1 MHTPKQ
7 LGVSNRGYSMVK
19 NIKAALADR
28 LDEKLQSGSVI
39 ELLPLNEEIA
49 PDAIRADFANMEQ
62 IEHDLVLKLKTQARN
77 MGSDEGEYEGGILLL
92 TFRNKDA
99 VLQYAD
105 WLDTVDQVYDYEIAA
120 YSDDL
125 VHGFV
130 NDEEVPLDNILFDRN
145 FEFEITV
152 EIEPSLVLFP
162 AVEIEVAAGD
172 DGYVDYDDETGY
184 LTEVRRRVKVN
195 FKGKRRVKMQCRA
208 GFKWDST
215 KRTCLKITG
224 AEQAK
229 KRKELRK
236 AVRTK
241 KAKGESFKVRVKR
254 KTKRAMKFRKALGIN
269 KGTVQK

>member
-19 NIKAALADR
+19 NIKAALAER
-28 LDEKLQSGSVI
+28 LDEKLQSGEVI
-39 ELLPLNEEIA
+39 SLLPLNEHIA
-49 PDAIRADFANMEQ
+49 QDATQADFANMAQ
-62 IEHDLVLKLKTQARN
+62 TEHDLVLKLKTAGRQ

-92 TFRNKDA
+92 TFTNKQA
-99 VLQYAD
+99 VIDYAN
-105 WLDTVDQVYDYEIAA
+105 WLDTVDEVYDYEIAA
-120 YSDDL
+120 YNEEI

-130 NDEEVPLDNILFDRN
+130 NDEEVPLDNILFDKN

-152 EIEPSLVLFP
+152 EIDPSLVLLAP
-162 AVEIEVAAGD
+162 VEIELTAGD
-172 DGYVDYDDETGY
+172 DEYAEFDDENGY
-184 LTEVRRRVKVN
+184 LTEVRRRIKVN

-254 KTKRAMKFRKALGIN
+254 KTKKAMKFRKALGIN
-269 KGTVQK
+269 KAQVQK